1 MSLSHALDWKTW
13 FEPDRFLDVFTIP
26 LSIAIAAIVV
36 HFSKTQLFQILL
48 NKTTN
53 EDKPIIQLKELSGL
67 KIYSLWN
74 LFLAIGLIFNG
85 LLYKG
90 FNRDSIEFTAY
101 VSFYGASLGWAYA
114 FGYFVQ
120 AWPKQEKILKRI
132 LFTFLCVAVLE
143 KLLGLYSHSKIEI
156 KQLFFY
162 TIPSLIL
169 LLNAAFQK
177 DKNKFTQKFWL
188 SSLIFNLAL
197 IGIFCI
203 DSLKDV
209 GRNKVSI
216 IKLCLAVAPIVATYM
231 SLIFYKKSCGLKND
245 KKPSRIVQ
253 LLALLSLAGGAVLL
267 SQGIS
272 KVSQYMVDEITKYE
286 QESTNNNPQSAINS
300 QQNP

>member
-1 MSLSHALDWKTW
+1 MNLSHALDWKTW

-26 LSIAIAAIVV
+26 LSVAIAAIVV

-74 LFLAIGLIFNG
+74 LFLAIGLIVFG
-85 LLYKG
+85 LSYKEG
-90 FNRDSIEFTAY
+90 GIGLTAY

-114 FGYFVQ
+114 FGYFAQ

-132 LFTFLCVAVLE
+132 LLTFLCVAVLE
-143 KLLGLYSHSKIEI
+143 KLLGLYSHSKIKIE
-156 KQLFFY
+156 QLFFY

-188 SSLIFNLAL
+188 SSLTFNSAL

-203 DSLKDV
+203 DGLKYE
-209 GRNKVSI
+209 GRNGVSMI
-216 IKLCLAVAPIVATYM
+216 DLCWAVAPIVATYM

-253 LLALLSLAGGAVLL
+253 LLALLSLAGGAILL
-267 SQGIS
+267 FQGIS
-272 KVSQYMVDEITKYE
+272 KVSQYMVDEIVKYE
-286 QESTNNNPQSAINS
+286 QERTNNNPQSAT
-300 QQNP
+300 NPQ